1 MEDKDNDNQQKDE
14 FSHSSHETQEVIV
27 PQQMLNNS
35 SSIDKNYI
43 PKNEDIEFISNK
55 IDAKIDGLGG
65 KIDGLGVKIEN
76 LITILCQLHGKEVE
90 VDNDGRITIKQD
102 SISNFSNNSS
112 LSQNLN
118 QEILSKDLKT
128 DSSKINNK
136 K

>member
-1 MEDKDNDNQQKDE
+1 MKIL
-14 FSHSSHETQEVIV
+14 HSFQIRL
-27 PQQMLNNS
+27 M
-35 SSIDKNYI
+35 
-43 PKNEDIEFISNK
+43 PKIE
-55 IDAKIDGLGG
+55 GLGG
-65 KIDGLGVKIEN
+65 KIEN

-90 VDNDGRITIKQD
+90 IDSDGKISIKQG